1 MAKQPSAL
9 NQGVERLNKV
19 VRDVHERQHELSG
32 NKDLEGPAPNPK
44 DAWARKHASEG
55 FGPEA
60 ATSSTAYAASTEK
73 PSAHQQA
80 QFMRELKAKMGENH
94 GKHAQSYGKTALQR
108 PFTPGKGNQAK
119 RSMWSRM
126 TRGS

>member
-1 MAKQPSAL
+1 MANKSSSL
-9 NQGVERLNKV
+9 DQGVERLNKV

-32 NKDLEGPAPNPK
+32 TKPLEGPAPNPK

-60 ATSSTAYAASTEK
+60 AATAALPGDK

-94 GKHAQSYGKTALQR
+94 GKHAQTYGKLAMQK
-108 PFTPGKGNQAK
+108 PFSPGKGNQPK

>member
-1 MAKQPSAL
+1 MTKQPSQL
-9 NQGVERLNKV
+9 NQGIERLTKV
-19 VRDVHERQHELSG
+19 VRDAHERQHELSG
-32 NKDLEGPAPNPK
+32 KGGLHGPAPDPK
-44 DAWARKHASEG
+44 DAWVRKHAAEG
-55 FGPEA
+55 IGPDEP
-60 ATSSTAYAASTEK
+60 ATATPEK

-94 GKHAQSYGKTALQR
+94 GKHAQSYGKMAMQR
-108 PFTPGKGNQAK
+108 PFTPGKSGGAK